1 MRAPVLVLGGLAL
14 GLALVAC
21 RPAPSAPEPV
31 GAARVEVER
40 ARCEKGGGI
49 YRSLGSNGGLFCQ
62 SVSKDAGRSCQRAT
76 DCESAC
82 LARSNTCAP
91 FKPLVGCNEVLTATG
106 LRVTECV
113 E

>member
-1 MRAPVLVLGGLAL
+1 MRPFVLISGGLAL
-14 GLALVAC
+14 VLALAAC
-21 RPAPSAPEPV
+21 RQSPPAPAPV
-31 GAARVEVER
+31 GAARVQMER
-40 ARCEKGGGI
+40 TACEKGGGI
-49 YRSLGSNGGLFCQ
+49 YRSLGSSGGLFCQ
-62 SVSKDAGRSCQRAT
+62 SVPKDAGRSCQRAS

-91 FKPLVGCNEVLTATG
+91 FKPLVGCNEILTSSG

>member
-1 MRAPVLVLGGLAL
+1 MRRFGTLAGGLAL
-14 GLALVAC
+14 VLALAAC
-21 RPAPSAPEPV
+21 RQGAPEPEPV
-31 GAARVEVER
+31 GPARVEIQR
-40 ARCEKGGGI
+40 SLCEKGGGI
-49 YRSLGSNGGLFCQ
+49 YRSLGSSGALFCQ
-62 SVSKDAGRSCQRAT
+62 RVPKDAGRSCQRAS

-91 FKPLVGCNEVLTATG
+91 FKPLVGCNEVLTASG